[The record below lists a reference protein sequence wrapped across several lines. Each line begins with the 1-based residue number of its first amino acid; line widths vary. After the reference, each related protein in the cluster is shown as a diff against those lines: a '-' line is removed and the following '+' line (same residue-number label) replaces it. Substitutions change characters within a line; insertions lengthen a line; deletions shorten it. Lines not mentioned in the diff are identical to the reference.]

1 MPIVITENGIG
12 AYEKLEADGSVHDQY
27 RIEFYEEHLREMSKA
42 IRIDGVNVF
51 GFSPLS
57 AIDLVS
63 THEGMAKRYGFIY
76 VNRDEFDLKI

>member
-42 IRIDGVNVF
+42 IKIDGVNVF
-51 GFSPLS
+51 GFSP
-57 AIDLVS
+57 
-63 THEGMAKRYGFIY
+63 
-76 VNRDEFDLKI
+76 